1 MRTAGLGLIAA
12 FLLAV
17 APLGLDGHASKTAT
31 DPGGGA
37 GIEAAP
43 GSFAALARL
52 IRSDARVLRQQA
64 EVAGTVVDG
73 SSLRPVAGAQV
84 VAAGT
89 QIGGLSDGRGRFR
102 LTGLTGETVT
112 LRVVRLGYKDVEQVV
127 QMGDL
132 GVRVVLQS
140 TAIVLDQI
148 IVTGTPGETRT
159 RTIGN
164 AVGKLDAAEITEV
177 APASNVQDVL
187 SGRIP
192 GVAVLTGQGNLG
204 TGGVTQVRGLATVSL
219 TNEPLIFVDGVRVNN
234 DPRAGP
240 SIRGGRQVSRIN
252 DFSPE
257 DIESI
262 EVIKGPAAATL
273 YGTEASN
280 GVIQIITKRGN
291 RGEAQF
297 DLTVRQGANWL
308 SDPGGRLPTNYWT
321 DPATGQIVSLNL
333 FEQEEALGDPMFR
346 TGMVQGYTASLSG
359 GNQSFRYYLSGQYDD
374 EQGIVSYNWRKRY
387 STRINLTATVSDR
400 LDVTSNI
407 GFVRNHMRLGQAANG
422 WDLMGQIHWGSP
434 SRASGSTR
442 GFLRATPQAVAT
454 IESYAEIDRF
464 TWSTNVNHR
473 PFDWLTHRLNVGAD
487 VGDETNSILF
497 PRHPTGDA
505 FFFGGAS
512 LGDKSLERRRS
523 TFATF
528 DWAATANFDLTEGIS
543 TATSAGFQYY
553 SRRFELNSARGR
565 VFPAPSVTTIDGAAT
580 TFGGEDI
587 LENKTVGLYV
597 QEQVSINDRVFLTAA
612 VRGDDNSAFGVN
624 YNFVTYPKFSA
635 TWIVNE
641 ESFWNVG
648 WLNALKLRSAWGQA
662 GQQPD
667 VFAAARLYQ
676 PATGPGDASVLT
688 PENIG
693 NPDLRPEKGQ
703 ELEIGFDAGLLEDRI
718 GVAFTYYDQRTKD
731 AIVQRQVS
739 PSSGF
744 PGSQFVNIGEIR
756 NKGIELGLTSVL
768 VQQGGLSWDL
778 GMTLSTNT
786 NEVVSLGDLSTLS
799 AGGLQQHKEGY
810 PVAGYHFKNVV
821 SATLDGSGNVTES
834 LCESESGSPVPC
846 ASAPRVFM
854 GRPNP
859 AWQGNVNTT
868 LNLFGSLRLFANV
881 EFKGGHHLISGD
893 IGAAHVLLRNS
904 QAVHERTDPILMA
917 LASARMWRE
926 SGYMDASFAK
936 LREVSASYT
945 LPDDLVTHIGAS
957 RTTLTLAGR
966 NLLTVWQ
973 ATKDI
978 FGREVLDPENRLT
991 SSELTGYFQTVL
1003 PQYASFVAT
1012 VRVQF

>member
-1 MRTAGLGLIAA
+1 MRTAGLGQIVA
-12 FLLAV
+12 LLLGVTPWGLVAQADQGMSQEAV
-17 APLGLDGHASKTAT
+17 
-31 DPGGGA
+31 
-37 GIEAAP
+37 
-43 GSFAALARL
+43 
-52 IRSDARVLRQQA
+52 
-64 EVAGTVVDG
+64 VAGSVVNA
-73 SSLRPVAGAQV
+73 SSLRPVAGAQIV
-84 VAAGT
+84 VLDT
-89 QIGGLSDGRGRFR
+89 QVGGLSDGRGRFR

-112 LRVVRLGYKDVEQVV
+112 LRVVMLGYQEVSQE
-127 QMGDL
+127 
-132 GVRVVLQS
+132 VRVGDQDIRLALQE
-140 TAIVLDQI
+140 TAIALDQI
-148 IVTGTPGETRT
+148 IVTGTPGQTRT
-159 RTIGN
+159 RAIGN
-164 AVGKLDAAEITEV
+164 SVGKLDAAEITEF
-177 APASNVQDVL
+177 APASTVQDVL
-187 SGRIP
+187 GGRIP
-192 GVAVLTGQGNLG
+192 GVAVLTGQGNVG

-219 TNEPLIFVDGVRVNN
+219 TNEPLIFVDGIRVNN
-234 DPRAGP
+234 NPRAGP

-252 DFSPE
+252 DFNPE

-321 DPATGQIVSLNL
+321 NPSTGQIESLNL

-346 TGMVQGYTASLSG
+346 TGIVQGYTISLSG
-359 GNQSFRYYLSGQYDD
+359 GTQSLRYYISGQYDD
-374 EQGIVSYNWRKRY
+374 EQGVVDYNWRKRF
-387 STRINLTATVSDR
+387 STRMNLTATVSER
-400 LDVTSNI
+400 LDVTSNF
-407 GFVRNHMRLGQAANG
+407 GFVRNKTRLGQAANG

-454 IESYAEIDRF
+454 IESFAEIDRF

-473 PFDWLTHRLNVGAD
+473 PTDWLIHRLNLGAD

-512 LGDKSLERRRS
+512 LGDKNLERRRS
-523 TFATF
+523 TYVTV
-528 DWAATANFDLTEGIS
+528 DWAATADFDLGEGLNA
-543 TATSAGFQYY
+543 ATSAGFQYY

-565 VFPAPSVTTIDGAAT
+565 VFPAPSVTTIDGAAV

-597 QEQVSINDRVFLTAA
+597 QEQVSLNDRIFLTAA

-624 YNFVTYPKFSA
+624 FDFVTYPKFSA
-635 TWIVNE
+635 TWVVNE
-641 ESFWNVG
+641 EAFWNVS
-648 WLNALKLRSAWGQA
+648 WLDALKLRGAWGQA

-688 PENIG
+688 PQNIG
-693 NPDLRPEKGQ
+693 NPDLKPEKGQ
-703 ELEIGFDAGLLEDRI
+703 ELEVGFDAGFLQDRI
-718 GVAFTYYDQRTKD
+718 GVAFSYYDQRTRD

-744 PGSQFVNIGEIR
+744 PGSQFVNVGEIR
-756 NKGIELGLTSVL
+756 NQGFEVGVTGSVVAQDQLG
-768 VQQGGLSWDL
+768 WDL
-778 GMTLSTNT
+778 GFTFSTNS
-786 NEVVSLGDLSTLS
+786 NEVVSLGDLSTIS
-799 AGGLQQHKEGY
+799 AGGVQLHKEGY
-810 PVAGYHFKNVV
+810 PVGGYFFRNVV

-834 LCESESGSPVPC
+834 LCEAESGSPVPC
-846 ASAPRVFM
+846 AGAPRVFM

-859 AWQGNVNTT
+859 KWQGNAYTT
-868 LNLFGSLRLFANV
+868 VNLFGSLRLFANID
-881 EFKGGHHLISGD
+881 FKGGHHLISGD

-904 QAVHERTDPILMA
+904 LAVHERTDPILMA
-917 LASARMWRE
+917 LAGQRMWRE

-936 LREVSASYT
+936 LREVSVSYT
-945 LPDDLVTHIGAS
+945 LPERVVTNIGAS
-957 RTTLTLAGR
+957 RATLTVSGR
-966 NLLTVWQ
+966 NLWTIWQ
-973 ATKDI
+973 ATEDI

-1003 PQYASFVAT
+1003 PQYASLLAT
-1012 VRVQF
+1012 VRLQF

>member
-1 MRTAGLGLIAA
+1 MRTAGLGQIVA
-12 FLLAV
+12 LLLGVTPWGLVAQADQGMPQEAV
-17 APLGLDGHASKTAT
+17 
-31 DPGGGA
+31 
-37 GIEAAP
+37 
-43 GSFAALARL
+43 
-52 IRSDARVLRQQA
+52 
-64 EVAGTVVDG
+64 VAGSIVNA
-73 SSLRPVAGAQV
+73 SSLRPVAGAQIV
-84 VAAGT
+84 VIDT
-89 QIGGLSDGRGRFR
+89 QVGGLSDGRGRFR

-112 LRVVRLGYKDVEQVV
+112 LRVVMLGYQEVSQE
-127 QMGDL
+127 
-132 GVRVVLQS
+132 VRVGDQDIRLALQE
-140 TAIVLDQI
+140 TAIALDQI
-148 IVTGTPGETRT
+148 IVTGTPGQTRT

-164 AVGKLDAAEITEV
+164 SVGKLDAAEITEF
-177 APASNVQDVL
+177 APASTVQDVL
-187 SGRIP
+187 GGRIP
-192 GVAVLTGQGNLG
+192 GVAVLTGQGNVG

-219 TNEPLIFVDGVRVNN
+219 TNEPLIFVDGIRVNN
-234 DPRAGP
+234 NPRAGP

-252 DFSPE
+252 DFNPE

-321 DPATGQIVSLNL
+321 NPSTGEIEALNL

-346 TGMVQGYTASLSG
+346 TGIVQGYTISLSG
-359 GNQSFRYYLSGQYDD
+359 GNQSLRYYISGQYDD
-374 EQGIVSYNWRKRY
+374 EQGIVDYNWRKRF
-387 STRINLTATVSDR
+387 STRMNLTATVSER
-400 LDVTSNI
+400 LDVTSNF
-407 GFVRNHMRLGQAANG
+407 GFVRNKTRLGQAANG

-454 IESYAEIDRF
+454 IESFAEIDRF

-473 PFDWLTHRLNVGAD
+473 PTDWLIHRLNLGAD

-512 LGDKSLERRRS
+512 LGDKNLERRRS
-523 TFATF
+523 TYVTV
-528 DWAATANFDLTEGIS
+528 DWAATADFDLGERLNA
-543 TATSAGFQYY
+543 ATSAGFQYY

-565 VFPAPSVTTIDGAAT
+565 VFPAPSVTTIDGAAV

-597 QEQVSINDRVFLTAA
+597 QEQVSLNDRIFLTAA

-624 YNFVTYPKFSA
+624 FDFVTYPKFSA
-635 TWIVNE
+635 TWVVNE
-641 ESFWNVG
+641 EAFWNVS
-648 WLNALKLRSAWGQA
+648 WLDALKLRGAWGQA

-688 PENIG
+688 PQNIG
-693 NPDLRPEKGQ
+693 NPDLKPEKGQ
-703 ELEIGFDAGLLEDRI
+703 ELEVGFDAGFLQDRI
-718 GVAFTYYDQRTKD
+718 GVAFSYYDQRTRD

-744 PGSQFVNIGEIR
+744 PGSQFVNVGEIR
-756 NKGIELGLTSVL
+756 NQGFEVGVTGSVVAQDQLG
-768 VQQGGLSWDL
+768 WDL
-778 GMTLSTNT
+778 GFTFSTNS
-786 NEVVSLGDLSTLS
+786 NEVVSLGDLSTIS
-799 AGGLQQHKEGY
+799 AGGLQLHKESY
-810 PVAGYHFKNVV
+810 PVGGYFFRNVV

-834 LCESESGSPVPC
+834 LCEAESGSPVPC
-846 ASAPRVFM
+846 AGAPRVFM

-859 AWQGNVNTT
+859 KWQGNAYTT
-868 LNLFGSLRLFANV
+868 VHLFGSLRLFANID
-881 EFKGGHHLISGD
+881 FKGGHHLISGD

-904 QAVHERTDPILMA
+904 LAVHERTDPILMA
-917 LASARMWRE
+917 LAGQRMWRE

-936 LREVSASYT
+936 LREVSVSYT
-945 LPDDLVTHIGAS
+945 LPERVVTNIGAS
-957 RTTLTLAGR
+957 RATLTVSGR
-966 NLLTVWQ
+966 NLWTIWQ
-973 ATKDI
+973 ATEDI

-991 SSELTGYFQTVL
+991 SSELSGYFQTVL
-1003 PQYASFVAT
+1003 PQYASLLAT
-1012 VRVQF
+1012 VRLQF

>member
-1 MRTAGLGLIAA
+1 MRTAGLGQIVA
-12 FLLAV
+12 LLLGVTPWGLVAQADQGMPQEAV
-17 APLGLDGHASKTAT
+17 
-31 DPGGGA
+31 
-37 GIEAAP
+37 
-43 GSFAALARL
+43 
-52 IRSDARVLRQQA
+52 
-64 EVAGTVVDG
+64 VAGSIVNA
-73 SSLRPVAGAQV
+73 SSLRPVAGAQIV
-84 VAAGT
+84 VVDT
-89 QIGGLSDGRGRFR
+89 QVGGLSDGRGRFR
-102 LTGLTGETVT
+102 LTGLTGETAT
-112 LRVVRLGYKDVEQVV
+112 LRVVMLGYQEVSQE
-127 QMGDL
+127 
-132 GVRVVLQS
+132 VRVGDQDIRLALQE
-140 TAIVLDQI
+140 TAIALDQI
-148 IVTGTPGETRT
+148 IVTGTPGQTRT
-159 RTIGN
+159 RAIGN
-164 AVGKLDAAEITEV
+164 SVGKLDAAEITEF
-177 APASNVQDVL
+177 APASTVQDVL
-187 SGRIP
+187 GGRIP
-192 GVAVLTGQGNLG
+192 GVAVLTGQGNVG

-219 TNEPLIFVDGVRVNN
+219 TNEPLIFVDGIRVNN
-234 DPRAGP
+234 NPRAGP

-252 DFSPE
+252 DFNPE

-291 RGEAQF
+291 RGEPQF

-321 DPATGQIVSLNL
+321 NPSTGQIESLNL

-346 TGMVQGYTASLSG
+346 TGIVQGYTISLSG
-359 GNQSFRYYLSGQYDD
+359 GTQSLRYYISGQYDD
-374 EQGIVSYNWRKRY
+374 EQGVVDYNWRKRF
-387 STRINLTATVSDR
+387 STRMNLTATVSER
-400 LDVTSNI
+400 LDVTSNF
-407 GFVRNHMRLGQAANG
+407 GFVRNKTRLGQAANG

-454 IESYAEIDRF
+454 IESFAEIDRF

-473 PFDWLTHRLNVGAD
+473 PTDWLIHRLNLGAD

-512 LGDKSLERRRS
+512 LGDKNLERRRS
-523 TFATF
+523 TYVTV
-528 DWAATANFDLTEGIS
+528 DWAATADFDLGEGLNA
-543 TATSAGFQYY
+543 ATSAGFQYY

-565 VFPAPSVTTIDGAAT
+565 VFPAPSVTTIDGAAV

-597 QEQVSINDRVFLTAA
+597 QEQVSLNDRIFLTAA

-624 YNFVTYPKFSA
+624 FDFVTYPKFSA
-635 TWIVNE
+635 TWVVNE
-641 ESFWNVG
+641 EAFWNVS
-648 WLNALKLRSAWGQA
+648 WLDALKLRGAWGQA

-688 PENIG
+688 PQNIG
-693 NPDLRPEKGQ
+693 NPDLKPEKGQ
-703 ELEIGFDAGLLEDRI
+703 ELEVGFDAGFLQDRI
-718 GVAFTYYDQRTKD
+718 GVAFSYYDQRTRD

-744 PGSQFVNIGEIR
+744 PGSQFVNVGEIR
-756 NKGIELGLTSVL
+756 NQGFEVGVTGSVVAQDQLG
-768 VQQGGLSWDL
+768 WDL
-778 GMTLSTNT
+778 GFTFSTNS
-786 NEVVSLGDLSTLS
+786 NEVVSLGDLSTIS
-799 AGGLQQHKEGY
+799 AGGLQLHKEGY
-810 PVAGYHFKNVV
+810 PVGGYFFRNVV

-834 LCESESGSPVPC
+834 LCEAESGSPVPC
-846 ASAPRVFM
+846 AGAPRVFM

-859 AWQGNVNTT
+859 KWQGNAYTT
-868 LNLFGSLRLFANV
+868 VNLFGSLRLFANID
-881 EFKGGHHLISGD
+881 FKGGHHLISGD

-904 QAVHERTDPILMA
+904 LAVHERTDPILMA
-917 LASARMWRE
+917 LAGQRMWRE

-936 LREVSASYT
+936 LREVSVSYT
-945 LPDDLVTHIGAS
+945 LPERVVTNIGAS
-957 RTTLTLAGR
+957 RATLTVSGR
-966 NLLTVWQ
+966 NLWTIWQ
-973 ATKDI
+973 ATEDI

-1003 PQYASFVAT
+1003 PQYASLLAT
-1012 VRVQF
+1012 VRLQF

>member
-1 MRTAGLGLIAA
+1 MRTGGLGQIVALLLGVTPWGLVAQADQGMSQEAVVAGLIVNA
-12 FLLAV
+12 
-17 APLGLDGHASKTAT
+17 
-31 DPGGGA
+31 
-37 GIEAAP
+37 
-43 GSFAALARL
+43 
-52 IRSDARVLRQQA
+52 
-64 EVAGTVVDG
+64 
-73 SSLRPVAGAQV
+73 SSLRPVAGAQIV
-84 VAAGT
+84 VIDT
-89 QIGGLSDGRGRFR
+89 QVGGLSDGRGRFR

-112 LRVVRLGYKDVEQVV
+112 LRVVMLGYQEVSQE
-127 QMGDL
+127 
-132 GVRVVLQS
+132 VRVGDQDIRLALQE
-140 TAIVLDQI
+140 TAIALDQI
-148 IVTGTPGETRT
+148 IVTGTPGQTRT
-159 RTIGN
+159 RSIGN
-164 AVGKLDAAEITEV
+164 SVGKLDAAEITEF
-177 APASNVQDVL
+177 APAATVQDVL
-187 SGRIP
+187 GGRIP
-192 GVAVLTGQGNLG
+192 GVAVLTGQGNVG
-204 TGGVTQVRGLATVSL
+204 TGGVIQVRGLATVSL
-219 TNEPLIFVDGVRVNN
+219 TNEPLIFVDGIRVNN
-234 DPRAGP
+234 NPRAGP

-252 DFSPE
+252 DFNPE

-321 DPATGQIVSLNL
+321 NPSTGQIESLNL

-346 TGMVQGYTASLSG
+346 TGIVQGYTISLSG
-359 GNQSFRYYLSGQYDD
+359 GTQSLRYYISGQYDD
-374 EQGIVSYNWRKRY
+374 EQGVVDYNWRKRF
-387 STRINLTATVSDR
+387 STRMNLTATVSER
-400 LDVTSNI
+400 LDVTSNF
-407 GFVRNHMRLGQAANG
+407 GFVRNKTRLGQAANG

-442 GFLRATPQAVAT
+442 GFLRASPQAVAT
-454 IESYAEIDRF
+454 IESFAEIDRF

-473 PFDWLTHRLNVGAD
+473 PTDWLIHRLNLGAD

-523 TFATF
+523 TYVTV
-528 DWAATANFDLTEGIS
+528 DWAATADFDLGEGLNA
-543 TATSAGFQYY
+543 ATSAGFQYY

-565 VFPAPSVTTIDGAAT
+565 VFPAPSVTTIDGAAV

-597 QEQVSINDRVFLTAA
+597 QEQVSLNDRIFLTAA

-624 YNFVTYPKFSA
+624 FDFVTYPKFSA
-635 TWIVNE
+635 TWVVNE
-641 ESFWNVG
+641 EAFWNVS
-648 WLNALKLRSAWGQA
+648 WLDALKLRGAWGQA

-688 PENIG
+688 PQNIG
-693 NPDLRPEKGQ
+693 NPDLKPEKGQ
-703 ELEIGFDAGLLEDRI
+703 ELEVGFDAGFLQDRI
-718 GVAFTYYDQRTKD
+718 GVEFSYYDQRTRD

-744 PGSQFVNIGEIR
+744 PGSQFVNVGEIR
-756 NKGIELGLTSVL
+756 NQGFEVGVTGSVVAQDQLG
-768 VQQGGLSWDL
+768 WDL
-778 GMTLSTNT
+778 GFTFSTNS
-786 NEVVSLGDLSTLS
+786 NEVVSLGDLSTIS
-799 AGGLQQHKEGY
+799 AGGLQLHKEGY
-810 PVAGYHFKNVV
+810 PVGGYFFRNVV

-834 LCESESGSPVPC
+834 LCEAESGSPVPC
-846 ASAPRVFM
+846 AGAPRVFM

-859 AWQGNVNTT
+859 KWQGNAYTT
-868 LNLFGSLRLFANV
+868 VNLFGSLRLFANID
-881 EFKGGHHLISGD
+881 FKGGHHLISGD

-904 QAVHERTDPILMA
+904 LAVHERTDPILMA
-917 LASARMWRE
+917 LAGQRMWRE

-936 LREVSASYT
+936 LREVSVSYT
-945 LPDDLVTHIGAS
+945 LPERVVTNIGAS
-957 RTTLTLAGR
+957 RATLTVSGR
-966 NLLTVWQ
+966 NLWTIWQ
-973 ATKDI
+973 ATEDI

-991 SSELTGYFQTVL
+991 SSELSGYFQTVL
-1003 PQYASFVAT
+1003 PQYASLLAT
-1012 VRVQF
+1012 VRLQF

>member
-1 MRTAGLGLIAA
+1 MRTGGLGQIVALLLGVTPWGLVAQADQGMSQEAVVAGLIVNA
-12 FLLAV
+12 
-17 APLGLDGHASKTAT
+17 
-31 DPGGGA
+31 
-37 GIEAAP
+37 
-43 GSFAALARL
+43 
-52 IRSDARVLRQQA
+52 
-64 EVAGTVVDG
+64 
-73 SSLRPVAGAQV
+73 SSLRPVAGAQIV
-84 VAAGT
+84 VIDT
-89 QIGGLSDGRGRFR
+89 QVGGLSDGRGRFR

-112 LRVVRLGYKDVEQVV
+112 LRVVMLGYQKVSQE
-127 QMGDL
+127 
-132 GVRVVLQS
+132 VRVGDQDIRLALQE
-140 TAIVLDQI
+140 TAIALDQI
-148 IVTGTPGETRT
+148 IVTGTPGQTRT
-159 RTIGN
+159 RSIGN
-164 AVGKLDAAEITEV
+164 SVGKLDAAEITEF
-177 APASNVQDVL
+177 APAATVQDVL
-187 SGRIP
+187 GGRIP
-192 GVAVLTGQGNLG
+192 GVAVLTGQGNVG
-204 TGGVTQVRGLATVSL
+204 TGGVIQVRGLATVSL
-219 TNEPLIFVDGVRVNN
+219 TNEPLIFVDGIRVNN
-234 DPRAGP
+234 NPRAGP

-252 DFSPE
+252 DFNPE

-321 DPATGQIVSLNL
+321 NPSTGQIESLNL

-346 TGMVQGYTASLSG
+346 TGIVQGYTISLSG
-359 GNQSFRYYLSGQYDD
+359 GTQSLRYYISGQYDD
-374 EQGIVSYNWRKRY
+374 EQGVVDYNWRKRF
-387 STRINLTATVSDR
+387 STRMNLTATVSER
-400 LDVTSNI
+400 LDVTSNF
-407 GFVRNHMRLGQAANG
+407 GFVRNKTRLGQAANG

-454 IESYAEIDRF
+454 IESFAEIDRF

-473 PFDWLTHRLNVGAD
+473 PTDWLIHRLNLGAD

-523 TFATF
+523 TYVTV
-528 DWAATANFDLTEGIS
+528 DWAATADFDLGEGLNA
-543 TATSAGFQYY
+543 ATSAGFQYY

-565 VFPAPSVTTIDGAAT
+565 VFPAPSVTTIDGAAV

-597 QEQVSINDRVFLTAA
+597 QEQVSLNDRIFLTAA

-624 YNFVTYPKFSA
+624 FDFVTYPKFSA
-635 TWIVNE
+635 TWVVNE
-641 ESFWNVG
+641 EAFWNVS
-648 WLNALKLRSAWGQA
+648 WLDALKLRGAWGQA

-688 PENIG
+688 PQNIG
-693 NPDLRPEKGQ
+693 NPDLKPEKGQ
-703 ELEIGFDAGLLEDRI
+703 ELEVGFDAGFLQDRI
-718 GVAFTYYDQRTKD
+718 GVEFSYYDQRTRD

-744 PGSQFVNIGEIR
+744 PGSQFVNVGEIR
-756 NKGIELGLTSVL
+756 NQGFEVGVTGSVVAQDQLG
-768 VQQGGLSWDL
+768 WDL
-778 GMTLSTNT
+778 GFTFSTNS
-786 NEVVSLGDLSTLS
+786 NEVVSLGDLSTIS
-799 AGGLQQHKEGY
+799 AGGLQLHKEGY
-810 PVAGYHFKNVV
+810 PVGGYFFRNVV

-834 LCESESGSPVPC
+834 LCEAESGSPVPC
-846 ASAPRVFM
+846 AGAPRVFM

-859 AWQGNVNTT
+859 KWQGNAYTT
-868 LNLFGSLRLFANV
+868 VNLFGSLRLFANID
-881 EFKGGHHLISGD
+881 FKGGHHLISGD

-904 QAVHERTDPILMA
+904 LAVHERTDPILMA
-917 LASARMWRE
+917 LAGQRMWRE

-936 LREVSASYT
+936 LREVSVSYT
-945 LPDDLVTHIGAS
+945 LPERVVTNIGAS
-957 RTTLTLAGR
+957 RATLTVSGR
-966 NLLTVWQ
+966 NLWTIWQ
-973 ATKDI
+973 ATEDI

-991 SSELTGYFQTVL
+991 SSELSGYFQTVL
-1003 PQYASFVAT
+1003 PQYASLLAT
-1012 VRVQF
+1012 VRLQF

>member
-1 MRTAGLGLIAA
+1 MRTGGLGQIVALLFGVTPWGLVAQADQGMSQEAVVAGLIVNA
-12 FLLAV
+12 
-17 APLGLDGHASKTAT
+17 
-31 DPGGGA
+31 
-37 GIEAAP
+37 
-43 GSFAALARL
+43 
-52 IRSDARVLRQQA
+52 
-64 EVAGTVVDG
+64 
-73 SSLRPVAGAQV
+73 SSLRPVAGAQIV
-84 VAAGT
+84 VIDT
-89 QIGGLSDGRGRFR
+89 QVGGLSDGRGRFR

-112 LRVVRLGYKDVEQVV
+112 LRVVMLGYQEVSQE
-127 QMGDL
+127 
-132 GVRVVLQS
+132 VRVGDQDIRLALQE
-140 TAIVLDQI
+140 TAIALDQI
-148 IVTGTPGETRT
+148 IVTGTPGQTRT
-159 RTIGN
+159 RSIGN
-164 AVGKLDAAEITEV
+164 SVGKLDAAEITEF
-177 APASNVQDVL
+177 APAATVQDVL
-187 SGRIP
+187 GGRIP
-192 GVAVLTGQGNLG
+192 GVAVLTGQGNVG
-204 TGGVTQVRGLATVSL
+204 TGGVIQVRGLATVSL
-219 TNEPLIFVDGVRVNN
+219 TNEPLIFVDGIRVNN
-234 DPRAGP
+234 NPRAGP

-252 DFSPE
+252 DFNPE

-321 DPATGQIVSLNL
+321 NPSTGQIESLNL

-346 TGMVQGYTASLSG
+346 TGIVQGYTISLSG
-359 GNQSFRYYLSGQYDD
+359 GSQSLRYYISGQYDD
-374 EQGIVSYNWRKRY
+374 EQGVVDYNWRKRF
-387 STRINLTATVSDR
+387 STRMNLTATVSER
-400 LDVTSNI
+400 LDVTSNF
-407 GFVRNHMRLGQAANG
+407 GFVRNKTRLGQAANG

-454 IESYAEIDRF
+454 IESFAEIDRF

-473 PFDWLTHRLNVGAD
+473 PTDWLIHRLNLGAD

-512 LGDKSLERRRS
+512 LGDKNLERRRS
-523 TFATF
+523 TYVTV
-528 DWAATANFDLTEGIS
+528 DWAATADFDLGEGLNA
-543 TATSAGFQYY
+543 ATSAGFQYY

-565 VFPAPSVTTIDGAAT
+565 VFPAPSVTTIDGAAV

-597 QEQVSINDRVFLTAA
+597 QEQVSLNDRIFLTAA

-624 YNFVTYPKFSA
+624 FDFVTYPKFSA
-635 TWIVNE
+635 TWVVNE
-641 ESFWNVG
+641 EAFWNVS
-648 WLNALKLRSAWGQA
+648 WLDALKLRGAWGQA

-688 PENIG
+688 PQNIG
-693 NPDLRPEKGQ
+693 NPDLKPEKGQ
-703 ELEIGFDAGLLEDRI
+703 ELEVGFDAGFLQDRI
-718 GVAFTYYDQRTKD
+718 GVEFSYYDQRTRD

-744 PGSQFVNIGEIR
+744 PGSQFVNVGEIR
-756 NKGIELGLTSVL
+756 NQGFEVGVTGSVVAQDQLG
-768 VQQGGLSWDL
+768 WDL
-778 GMTLSTNT
+778 GFTFSTNS
-786 NEVVSLGDLSTLS
+786 NEVVSLGDLSTIS
-799 AGGLQQHKEGY
+799 AGGLQLHKEGY
-810 PVAGYHFKNVV
+810 PVGGYFFRNVV

-834 LCESESGSPVPC
+834 LCEAESGSPVPC
-846 ASAPRVFM
+846 AGAPRVFM

-859 AWQGNVNTT
+859 KWQGNAYTT
-868 LNLFGSLRLFANV
+868 VNLFGSLRLFANID
-881 EFKGGHHLISGD
+881 FKGGHHLISGD

-904 QAVHERTDPILMA
+904 LAVHERTDPILMA
-917 LASARMWRE
+917 LAGQRMWRE

-936 LREVSASYT
+936 LREVSVSYT
-945 LPDDLVTHIGAS
+945 LPERVVTNIGAS
-957 RTTLTLAGR
+957 RATLTVSGR
-966 NLLTVWQ
+966 NLWTIWQ
-973 ATKDI
+973 ATEDI

-991 SSELTGYFQTVL
+991 SSELSGYFQTVL
-1003 PQYASFVAT
+1003 PQYASLLAT
-1012 VRVQF
+1012 VRLQF

>member
-1 MRTAGLGLIAA
+1 MRTGGLGQIVALLLGLTPWGLVAQADQGMSQEAVVAGLIVNA
-12 FLLAV
+12 
-17 APLGLDGHASKTAT
+17 
-31 DPGGGA
+31 
-37 GIEAAP
+37 
-43 GSFAALARL
+43 
-52 IRSDARVLRQQA
+52 
-64 EVAGTVVDG
+64 
-73 SSLRPVAGAQV
+73 SSLRPVAGAQIV
-84 VAAGT
+84 VIDT
-89 QIGGLSDGRGRFR
+89 QVGGLSDGRGRFR

-112 LRVVRLGYKDVEQVV
+112 LRVVMLGYQEVSQE
-127 QMGDL
+127 
-132 GVRVVLQS
+132 VRVGDQDIRLALQE
-140 TAIVLDQI
+140 TAIALDQI
-148 IVTGTPGETRT
+148 IVTGTPGQTRT
-159 RTIGN
+159 RSIGN
-164 AVGKLDAAEITEV
+164 SVGKLDVAEITEF
-177 APASNVQDVL
+177 APAATVQDVL
-187 SGRIP
+187 GGRIP
-192 GVAVLTGQGNLG
+192 GVAVLTGQGNVG

-219 TNEPLIFVDGVRVNN
+219 TNEPLIFVDGIRVNN
-234 DPRAGP
+234 NPRAGP

-252 DFSPE
+252 DFNPE

-321 DPATGQIVSLNL
+321 NPSTGQIESLNL

-346 TGMVQGYTASLSG
+346 TGIVQGYTISLSG
-359 GNQSFRYYLSGQYDD
+359 GSQSLRYYISGQYDD
-374 EQGIVSYNWRKRY
+374 EQGVVDYNWRKRF
-387 STRINLTATVSDR
+387 STRMNLTATVSER
-400 LDVTSNI
+400 LDVTSNF
-407 GFVRNHMRLGQAANG
+407 GFVRNKTRLGQAANG

-454 IESYAEIDRF
+454 IESFAEIDRF

-473 PFDWLTHRLNVGAD
+473 PTDWLIHRLNLGAD

-512 LGDKSLERRRS
+512 LGDKNLERQRS
-523 TFATF
+523 TYVTV
-528 DWAATANFDLTEGIS
+528 DWAATADFDLGEGLNA
-543 TATSAGFQYY
+543 ATSAGFQYY

-565 VFPAPSVTTIDGAAT
+565 VFPAPSVTTIDGAAV

-597 QEQVSINDRVFLTAA
+597 QEQVSLNDRIFLTAA

-624 YNFVTYPKFSA
+624 FDFVTYPKFSA
-635 TWIVNE
+635 TWVVNE
-641 ESFWNVG
+641 EAFWNVS
-648 WLNALKLRSAWGQA
+648 WLDALKLRGAWGQA

-688 PENIG
+688 PQNIG
-693 NPDLRPEKGQ
+693 NPDLKPEKGQ
-703 ELEIGFDAGLLEDRI
+703 ELEVGFDAGFLQDRI
-718 GVAFTYYDQRTKD
+718 GVEFSYYDQRTRD

-744 PGSQFVNIGEIR
+744 PGSQFVNVGEIR
-756 NKGIELGLTSVL
+756 NQGFEVGVTGSVVAQDQLG
-768 VQQGGLSWDL
+768 WDL
-778 GMTLSTNT
+778 GFTFSTNS
-786 NEVVSLGDLSTLS
+786 NEVVSLGDLSTIS
-799 AGGLQQHKEGY
+799 AGGLQLHKEGY
-810 PVAGYHFKNVV
+810 PVGGYFFRNVV

-834 LCESESGSPVPC
+834 LCEAESGSPVPC
-846 ASAPRVFM
+846 AGAPRVFM

-859 AWQGNVNTT
+859 KWQGNAYTT
-868 LNLFGSLRLFANV
+868 VNLFGSLRLFANID
-881 EFKGGHHLISGD
+881 FRGGHHLISGD

-904 QAVHERTDPILMA
+904 LAVHERTDPILMA
-917 LASARMWRE
+917 LAGQRMWRE

-936 LREVSASYT
+936 LREVSVSYT
-945 LPDDLVTHIGAS
+945 LPERVVTNIGAS
-957 RTTLTLAGR
+957 RATLTVSGR
-966 NLLTVWQ
+966 NLWTIWQ
-973 ATKDI
+973 ATEDI

-991 SSELTGYFQTVL
+991 SSELSGYFQTVL
-1003 PQYASFVAT
+1003 PQYASLLAT
-1012 VRVQF
+1012 VRLQF

>member
-1 MRTAGLGLIAA
+1 MRTAGLGLIAV
-12 FLLAV
+12 FLLV
-17 APLGLDGHASKTAT
+17 MTPPGLDGHTRETTT

-37 GIEAAP
+37 GIEPAP

-52 IRSDARVLRQQA
+52 SLNGTAVFLQQA
-64 EVAGTVVDG
+64 EVSGTIVDA
-73 SSLRPVAGAQV
+73 SSLRPVANAQIV
-84 VAAGT
+84 VAGT
-89 QIGGLSDGRGRFR
+89 EIGGVSDGRGRFR
-102 LTGLTGETVT
+102 LAGITGEAVT
-112 LRVVRLGYKDVEQVV
+112 LRVVMLGYKDLEQEVRA
-127 QMGDL
+127 GDL
-132 GVRVVLQS
+132 GVRLMLQQ

-177 APASNVQDVL
+177 APAANVQDVL

-192 GVAVLTGQGNLG
+192 GVAILTGQGNVG

-308 SDPGGRLPTNYWT
+308 ADPGGRLPINYWT
-321 DPATGQIVSLNL
+321 DPATGQIVSLDL
-333 FEQEEALGDPMFR
+333 YQQEEALGDPMFR
-346 TGMVQGYTASLSG
+346 TGMVQGYTISLSG
-359 GNQSFRYYLSGQYDD
+359 GNQSLRYYLSGQYDD
-374 EQGIVSYNWRKRY
+374 EQGIVDYNWRKRY
-387 STRINLTATVSDR
+387 STRMNLTATISDR
-400 LDVTSNI
+400 LDVTSNF
-407 GFVRNHMRLGQAANG
+407 GFVRNHSRLGQAASG
-422 WDLMGQIHWGSP
+422 WDLMAQIHWGSP
-434 SRASGSTR
+434 RRLSGPTR
-442 GFLRATPQAVAT
+442 GFLRADPQAVAT

-473 PFDWLTHRLNVGAD
+473 PFDWLTHRLNLGAD
-487 VGDETNSILF
+487 VGDESNSILF

-505 FFFGGAS
+505 FFFGGSS
-512 LGDKSLERRRS
+512 LGDKNLERRRS
-523 TFATF
+523 TFATV
-528 DWAATANFDLTEGIS
+528 DWAATADFDLTEGLS
-543 TATSAGFQYY
+543 TATSTGFQYY
-553 SRRFELNSARGR
+553 SRRFELNTARGR
-565 VFPAPSVTTIDGAAT
+565 IFPAPSVTTIDGAAT

-597 QEQVSINDRVFLTAA
+597 QQQVSFNDRVFLTAA

-624 YNFVTYPKFSA
+624 YDFVTYPKFSA

-641 ESFWNVG
+641 EAFWDVG
-648 WLNALKLRSAWGQA
+648 WLNALKLRGAWGQA

-676 PATGPGDASVLT
+676 PATGPGNASVLT

-703 ELEIGFDAGLLEDRI
+703 ELEIGFDAGLFEDRV
-718 GVAFTYYDQRTKD
+718 GVGFTYYDQSTKD

-756 NKGIELGLTSVL
+756 NRGFELGVTGILM
-768 VQQGGLSWDL
+768 QQSQLSWDL
-778 GMTLSTNT
+778 GMTFSTNS

-799 AGGLQQHKEGY
+799 AGGLQQHREGY
-810 PVAGYHFKNVV
+810 PVAGFFFKNVV

-859 AWQGNVNTT
+859 SWQGNVNTT

-881 EFKGGHHLISGD
+881 EFKGGHHLTSGD

-904 QAVHERTDPILMA
+904 LAIHERTDPILMA

-926 SGYMDASFAK
+926 SGYMDAGFAK

-945 LPDDLVTHIGAS
+945 LPEDLAARIGAS
-957 RTTLTLAGR
+957 RTTLTFSGR

-973 ATKDI
+973 ATEDI
-978 FGREVLDPENRLT
+978 FGRKVLDPENRLT
-991 SSELTGYFQTVL
+991 SSELSGYVQTVL